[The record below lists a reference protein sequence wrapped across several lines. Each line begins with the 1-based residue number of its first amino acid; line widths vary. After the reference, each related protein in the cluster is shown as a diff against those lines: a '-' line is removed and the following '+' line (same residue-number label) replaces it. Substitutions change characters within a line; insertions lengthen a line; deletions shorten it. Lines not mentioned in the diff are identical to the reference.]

1 MKVRHAL
8 ESLVNAHAHA
18 HARACAPRGMCFR
31 HVWATQSYVTTQHW
45 KTAVAHGHVDAT
57 WSLARVYE
65 KGRHSAKRSHS
76 KAVTLYMQGAA
87 KGDARCQHHVARAY
101 KNGEGVQQS
110 YTKAITEYEKSA
122 KQGFAQSHHNLGC
135 IYANGIKTAS
145 GKVQVKKDLDKARKH
160 FKKGAE
166 LDCTPSWHALHALDA
181 HMAEEKQKAQKED
194 EARLVAEALE
204 RRTLRQGGGK
214 GGKGSKGG
222 GGKDRELDEYMKA
235 NNVGGSAQLVINKVL

>member
-1 MKVRHAL
+1 
-8 ESLVNAHAHA
+8 
-18 HARACAPRGMCFR
+18 MCFR

-110 YTKAITEYEKSA
+110 YTKAIAEYEKSA

-181 HMAEEKQKAQKED
+181 HMAEEKQKAQKEA
-194 EARLVAEALE
+194 EARLVAEALLILLE
-204 RRTLRQGGGK
+204 LTLYVRIRNNCPSWSPGDSTIPDRQPRK
-214 GGKGSKGG
+214 CVYIPMLSLKF
-222 GGKDRELDEYMKA
+222 
-235 NNVGGSAQLVINKVL
+235 V